1 VINPVKIDWRET
13 IGYVLI
19 ILASAFFGASASL
32 GKSLMQNG
40 LSTIMLMEIRSV
52 VTSLIMFPLLLLI
65 GRNHLRIDRN
75 HWVLFILL
83 AIPGL
88 ALVNASYYYA
98 VKVLTVALAV
108 FLQFTAPVLVFLYG
122 WATRKEKVSQDKILA
137 LILSL
142 AGTYFM
148 VQLHGG
154 AGGSVSWIGVA
165 SAMVST
171 LSFAFYVIL
180 SHELGKKYSPWTI
193 ICYGYSIAG
202 IFWCAVQNPVET
214 IQIMFAKDLWK
225 GAILF
230 SVLSTLIPFILF
242 LNGLRRVTPT
252 GATIASTTETIFAS
266 LFAYLV
272 LQESLTTGQMI
283 GAALIVSAIMILTIK
298 KSTPITEIQ
307 IG

>member
-1 VINPVKIDWRET
+1 MKIDWRET
-13 IGYVLI
+13 IGYLLI

-40 LSTIMLMEIRSV
+40 LSTIMLMETRSV
-52 VTSLIMFPLLLLI
+52 VTSLIILPVLFLI
-65 GRNHLRIDRN
+65 GRKHLKIARN

-122 WATRKEKVSQDKILA
+122 WATGKEKVSQDKILA
-137 LILSL
+137 LLLSL

-148 VQLHGG
+148 VQLH
-154 AGGSVSWIGVA
+154 AGGSAAVSWIGIV
-165 SAMVST
+165 SAILST

-202 IFWCAVQNPVET
+202 LFWCTVQNPVET
-214 IQIMFAKDLWK
+214 ARMMTARHLWQ

-230 SVLSTLIPFILF
+230 SLLSTLIPFVLF

-252 GATIASTTETIFAS
+252 GATIASTSETIFAS

-272 LQESLTTGQMI
+272 LEESLTPGQII
-283 GAALIVSAIMILTIK
+283 GAGLIVSAIMILTVK
-298 KSTPITEIQ
+298 KSRPVPEVH

>member
-1 VINPVKIDWRET
+1 MKIDWRET

-40 LSTIMLMEIRSV
+40 LSTIMLMEVRSI
-52 VTSLIMFPLLLLI
+52 VTSLILFPALLLM
-65 GRNHLRIDRN
+65 GRKHLRIDRA
-75 HWVLFILL
+75 HVGLFVLL
-83 AIPGL
+83 AIPGI

-122 WATRKEKVSQDKILA
+122 WITGKEKVSQEKILA
-137 LILSL
+137 LLLSL

-148 VQLHGG
+148 VQLHGSKSG
-154 AGGSVSWIGVA
+154 AVSWIGVA
-165 SAMVST
+165 SAMLST
-171 LSFAFYVIL
+171 LSYAFYVIL

-193 ICYGYSIAG
+193 IFFGYSIAG
-202 IFWCAVQNPVET
+202 IFWCVVQSPAE
-214 IQIMFAKDLWK
+214 ISRILIDKDLWK
-225 GAILF
+225 GALLF
-230 SVLSTLIPFILF
+230 SLLSTLIPFTLF

-252 GATIASTTETIFAS
+252 GATIASTSETIFAS
-266 LFAYLV
+266 LFAFLV
-272 LQESLTTGQMI
+272 LEESLTTGQMI
-283 GAALIVSAIMILTIK
+283 GAGLIVSAIILLTAK
-298 KSTPITEIQ
+298 KSAPAPEVQ

>member
-1 VINPVKIDWRET
+1 
-13 IGYVLI
+13 
-19 ILASAFFGASASL
+19 
-32 GKSLMQNG
+32 
-40 LSTIMLMEIRSV
+40 
-52 VTSLIMFPLLLLI
+52 MFPILLLI
-65 GRNHLRIDRN
+65 GRNHLKIDRN
-75 HWVLFILL
+75 HRVLFILL

-122 WATRKEKVSQDKILA
+122 WATGKEKVSQDKILA

-214 IQIMFAKDLWK
+214 IHVMVAKDLWK

-230 SVLSTLIPFILF
+230 SLLSTLIPFILF

-298 KSTPITEIQ
+298 KSTPTTEIQ

>member
-1 VINPVKIDWRET
+1 
-13 IGYVLI
+13 
-19 ILASAFFGASASL
+19 
-32 GKSLMQNG
+32 MQSG
-40 LSTIMLMEIRSV
+40 LSTIMLMETRSAI
-52 VTSLIMFPLLLLI
+52 TSLILLPSLLLL
-65 GRNHLRIDRN
+65 GRKHLKIDRN
-75 HWVLFILL
+75 HWISFLLL

-122 WATRKEKVSQDKILA
+122 WATGKEKVSQDKILA
-137 LILSL
+137 LVLSL
-142 AGTYFM
+142 GGTYFM

-154 AGGSVSWIGVA
+154 GAGAVSLLGVA
-165 SAMVST
+165 SAVVST

-193 ICYGYSIAG
+193 LCYGYSIAAL
-202 IFWCAVQNPVET
+202 FWCAVQNPFET
-214 IQIMFAKDLWK
+214 VRILTAKDLWK

-230 SVLSTLIPFILF
+230 SLLSTLIPFILF

-272 LQESLTTGQMI
+272 LQERLTTGQMI
-283 GAALIVSAIMILTIK
+283 GACLIVSAIIILTVK
-298 KSTPITEIQ
+298 KSTPVSEVQ
-307 IG
+307 LG